1 MMTRHGFALRL
12 AGLALIFGVLA
23 SGCTAPSEDLPVE
36 VLGRW
41 ATTEP
46 RYEDRFFEIE
56 TEILRFGTGGNSSEV
71 YSITRV
77 NTEPHPR
84 GRLFTVT
91 YRVDDA
97 DMQFAFHY
105 DAGSSTIRLHNQSSF
120 EWVKAG
126 RP

>member
-1 MMTRHGFALRL
+1 MMARRGSCFYL
-12 AGLALIFGVLA
+12 AGLILAFGLLA
-23 SGCTAPSEDLPVE
+23 SGCATPSENLPAE

-46 RYEDRFFEIE
+46 RYADRFFEIQ
-56 TEILRFGTGGNSSEV
+56 TEILRFGTGGDGLEV

-77 NTEPHPR
+77 TTEPHPR
-84 GRLFTVT
+84 GRLFRVT
-91 YRVDDA
+91 YLVDGA

-105 DAGSSTIRLHNQSSF
+105 DASNSTIRLHNQSSF
-120 EWVKAG
+120 EWLKAG